1 RFRFV
6 MEILEFGIGA
16 RSSSAKSAQP
26 TACSSHL
33 QPPPDP
39 SATIVN
45 SVPRH
50 REQHSTPAR
59 KAFTI
64 PWNRVHLPLES
75 VFTIPWNP
83 CSPSRGIRT
92 LVPLL
97 AVLAVAML
105 GEVLDAR
112 DDFRSLGQWRWKAS
126 LNDVVNTA
134 FWPAVL
140 WILRRTGAVFMDRA
154 GGESE
159 P

>member
-1 RFRFV
+1 MDASAFQSVKLWIVAALGLSKDALHVHVGLALFLTMIWLFRKTP
-6 MEILEFGIGA
+6 
-16 RSSSAKSAQP
+16 RS
-26 TACSSHL
+26 
-33 QPPPDP
+33 
-39 SATIVN
+39 
-45 SVPRH
+45 
-50 REQHSTPAR
+50 
-59 KAFTI
+59 
-64 PWNRVHLPLES
+64 
-75 VFTIPWNP
+75 
-83 CSPSRGIRT
+83 